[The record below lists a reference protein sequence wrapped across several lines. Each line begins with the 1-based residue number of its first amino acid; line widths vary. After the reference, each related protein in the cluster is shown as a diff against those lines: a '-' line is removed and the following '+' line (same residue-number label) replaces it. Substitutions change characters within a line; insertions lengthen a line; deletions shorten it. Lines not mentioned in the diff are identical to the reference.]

1 MFKVIFFSNQF
12 RHLRGLTQQKFISCP
27 LCLFITSQ
35 QMVCPSETIRDHL
48 EAQQG
53 LHLNMFAHNHC
64 GLRKGL
70 WLIAHWLLTA
80 ASYSLSLAQAGQVD
94 VMNFRV
100 GGKCSLSQH
109 VQGKLEHLET
119 AVTNE
124 NHTDLCCAARSL
136 SPFKSCWYQRNQLL
150 SHLKIWKLTF
160 AFRQLG
166 WWILFL
172 TRFQI
177 IFTWS

>member
-1 MFKVIFFSNQF
+1 MFILLYCCVQGDFSSVTTSSDISGAWPNKSSFLAHSASSSQVS
-12 RHLRGLTQQKFISCP
+12 RWSVHLRQSGTW
-27 LCLFITSQ
+27 
-35 QMVCPSETIRDHL
+35 
-48 EAQQG
+48 AQQG

-136 SPFKSCWYQRNQLL
+136 SPFKSCWYQRNQL
-150 SHLKIWKLTF
+150 
-160 AFRQLG
+160 
-166 WWILFL
+166 
-172 TRFQI
+172 
-177 IFTWS
+177 IFSS